1 MTSGCP
7 GRRTSLTVS
16 ENQVAEGPVTDGT
29 QRSPGGRAI
38 LPGRR
43 QNDVVKAS
51 ELPGIVATF
60 LDAPDRR

>member
-1 MTSGCP
+1 
-7 GRRTSLTVS
+7 VS